1 MARPRFKLYAASALA
16 TATIAMGVARP
27 HEGLRLLAYLDPVG
41 VPTICAGITKG
52 VKLGDIATEQECD
65 AREQQAMLLALDTV
79 RRCTNDA
86 ALSQNE
92 WAAWGS
98 FTYNVG
104 PGRKGVKDGFC
115 VLKSGNE
122 PTLLRLIKIGR
133 FADACRELPKWVK
146 AGGIRFAG
154 LVKRRDDEMRIC
166 LIGARGEMQS

>member
-1 MARPRFKLYAASALA
+1 MALA
-16 TATIAMGVARP
+16 KP
-27 HEGLRLLAYLDPVG
+27 HEGLRLVAYLDPVG

-52 VKLGDIATEQECD
+52 VRLGDIATPRECD
-65 AREQQAMLLALDTV
+65 AREQQAMLQALDIV
-79 RRCTNDA
+79 RRCSNDA

-115 VLKSGNE
+115 VLKSGKE
-122 PTLLRLIKIGR
+122 PTLLRLIKAGQ
-133 FADACRELPKWVK
+133 FVDACRELPKWVK

-166 LIGARGEMQS
+166 LIGAQGEVQS